1 MRMSPM
7 PTEERY
13 ITFSETEL
21 LAAAQRFIRKRD
33 KKMLTVAVRQV
44 KPIANGDGL
53 DGVHV
58 AGNNGI
64 ERINVDLSLAEL
76 TASLLS
82 ECFSQKIPM
91 PRNAD
96 KQVQFTRGQF
106 VLVLNTSTEV
116 ASATA

>member
-1 MRMSPM
+1 MWISLM

-33 KKMLTVAVRQV
+33 QKMLTVAVRHV
-44 KPIANGDGL
+44 KPIANGDAL
-53 DGVHV
+53 DGVRV
-58 AGNNGI
+58 IGNNGI
-64 ERINVDLSLAEL
+64 ERINLDLSLAEL

-82 ECFSQKIPM
+82 ECFSRKIPM

-96 KQVQFTRGQF
+96 KQVRFSRGQF
-106 VLVLNTSTEV
+106 VLVLNISTEV